1 MSQSRFRKGQT
12 NMDAKKESLEAM
24 VVKAN
29 AGDRRALETVLV
41 NIQPMIYNLSLKMLL
56 FPEDAE
62 DASQEIL
69 VRLMTR

>member
-1 MSQSRFRKGQT
+1 
-12 NMDAKKESLEAM
+12 MDAKKESLEAM